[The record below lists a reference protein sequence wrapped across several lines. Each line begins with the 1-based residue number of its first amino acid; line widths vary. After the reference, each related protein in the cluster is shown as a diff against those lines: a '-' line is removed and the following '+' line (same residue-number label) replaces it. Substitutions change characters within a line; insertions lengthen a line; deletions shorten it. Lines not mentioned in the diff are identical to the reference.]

1 MLAPDQVTR
10 DHRPIVGV
18 DTDGVEQ
25 LAAVYPRDRDTRPMT
40 STVETVAVR
49 GDDFALVRWHA
60 LSGSG
65 REWEALHLTRWN
77 ADGLNE
83 LNVIFPIDRREDA
96 VAELDRLHRE
106 ATS

>member
-18 DTDGVEQ
+18 DTRGVEE

-49 GDDFALVRWHA
+49 GDDLALVRWHA
-60 LSGSG
+60 RSGSG
-65 REWEALHLTRWN
+65 REWEAFHLTRWN
-77 ADGLNE
+77 ADGKNVLNI
-83 LNVIFPIDRREDA
+83 IFPIDQRDEA
-96 VAELDRLHRE
+96 LAELDRLHE
-106 ATS
+106 SAGG